1 MAKSVDL
8 YDNVYS
14 DFESSAETAVRQ
26 AAFGVDIGQ
35 TSWLTAED
43 WLRFADLAGV
53 RENSRVLEVGS
64 GSGGPA
70 IYLAAE
76 RGCHVTGVDI
86 NEHGVENGRRLAED
100 RGLADR
106 VRFETIDASK
116 PLPFSAATFDA
127 VLSNDAMCHIANRL
141 DVLRDW
147 HRVVRSGGRIL
158 FTDALIVT
166 GPISADEIATRSSI
180 GLYIFVPP
188 GENERLIA
196 NAGFALLSAD
206 DVTAEAETIAGRWHD
221 AREAHRGDTDGAGGR
236 SELRRS
242 AAIPGVRANRFGGTP
257 ALSVLLPRGEAVANQ
272 STRARQRSESRCR
285 PSSVRLA
292 VVACR
297 LRCTS

>member
-1 MAKSVDL
+1 
-8 YDNVYS
+8 
-14 DFESSAETAVRQ
+14 
-26 AAFGVDIGQ
+26 
-35 TSWLTAED
+35 
-43 WLRFADLAGV
+43 V

-106 VRFETIDASK
+106 VRFDSVDASK
-116 PLPFSAATFDA
+116 PLPFSDATFDA

-141 DVLRDW
+141 DALRDW

-158 FTDALIVT
+158 FTDALVVT

-196 NAGFALLSAD
+196 NAGFELLSAH
-206 DVTAEAETIAGRWHD
+206 DVTAEAEMIAGRWHD
-221 AREAHRGDTDGAGGR
+221 AREAHRV
-236 SELRRS
+236 ELTARE
-242 AAIPGVRANRFGGTP
+242 
-257 ALSVLLPRGEAVANQ
+257 GEANFAGLQ
-272 STRARQRSESRCR
+272 RLLACARTVSAERRLSRFCY
-285 PSSVRLA
+285 LA
-292 VVACR
+292 EKR
-297 LRCTS
+297 

>member
-106 VRFETIDASK
+106 VRFETIDAASHF
-116 PLPFSAATFDA
+116 PSPPRRFDA

-188 GENERLIA
+188 GENELLIA
-196 NAGFALLSAD
+196 NVGFALLSAD
-206 DVTAEAETIAGRWHD
+206 DGVTAEAETIAGRWHD
-221 AREAHRGDTDGAGGR
+221 ARDAHRG
-236 SELRRS
+236 ELTARE
-242 AAIPGVRANRFGGTP
+242 
-257 ALSVLLPRGEAVANQ
+257 GEANFAGL
-272 STRARQRSESRCR
+272 QRFLACVRTVSAERRLSRFCY
-285 PSSVRLA
+285 LA
-292 VVACR
+292 EKP
-297 LRCTS
+297 

>member
-14 DFESSAETAVRQ
+14 DFGSSAETAVRQ
-26 AAFGVDIGQ
+26 AAFGEDIGQ
-35 TSWLTAED
+35 SSWLTADD

-86 NEHGVENGRRLAED
+86 NEHGIENGRRLAED

-106 VRFETIDASK
+106 VRFDSVDASK
-116 PLPFSAATFDA
+116 PLPFSDATFDA

-141 DVLRDW
+141 DALRDW

-158 FTDALIVT
+158 FTDALVVT

-188 GENERLIA
+188 GENERLIS
-196 NAGFALLSAD
+196 NAGFELLSAH
-206 DVTAEAETIAGRWHD
+206 DVTAEAEMIAGRWHD
-221 AREAHRGDTDGAGGR
+221 AREAHRG
-236 SELRRS
+236 ELTARE
-242 AAIPGVRANRFGGTP
+242 
-257 ALSVLLPRGEAVANQ
+257 GEANFAGLQ
-272 STRARQRSESRCR
+272 RLLACARTVSAERRLSRFCY
-285 PSSVRLA
+285 LA
-292 VVACR
+292 EKP
-297 LRCTS
+297 